1 MSSYGRIVD
10 EMLDDAIATQS
21 ARDID
26 VSYERVG
33 NNCGG
38 CTTEVISHREYS
50 VKEEPSVL
58 SVAEK
63 RKATPVFSGVLSY
76 FPDAVKYVSQVSKA
90 GNDQHHPDKPLH
102 WDRAKSTDEL
112 DALARHLVDH
122 SVNPMDTDGML
133 HLGKVAWRALAMLQ
147 KYLENDN
154 TSS

>member
-1 MSSYGRIVD
+1 MSSYGRKVD
-10 EMLDDAIATQS
+10 EMLDDAISTQS
-21 ARDID
+21 ARDIE

-50 VKEEPSVL
+50 IKEEPAVL

-147 KYLENDN
+147 KYLEDDN
-154 TSS
+154 VRN